1 MASITSLLLRAD
13 DGSASAHEKL
23 VERVYT
29 ELRLIANRRMERE
42 LGDMTLQPT
51 ALVHEA
57 FLRLFGNSKHK
68 TEWSSSRHFY
78 GAAAN
83 AMRQVLIESAR
94 RRKSIKRGGEWK
106 RVPAD
111 PDQFS
116 GNETAEDILAL
127 DDALGRLQETK
138 PEMANLVKL
147 RFFTGMSIKDAA
159 AQLNISSRTADDYW
173 AYAKAWL
180 RSDMKE
186 HSSLFSAAQ
195 DARDR
200 ET

>member
-13 DGSASAHEKL
+13 KGSASAHDRL
-23 VERVYT
+23 VERVYA

-42 LGDMTLQPT
+42 LGELTLQPT

-57 FLRLFGNSKHK
+57 FLRLFGNSKRK
-68 TEWSSSRHFY
+68 TAWSNSRHFY

-94 RRKSIKRGGEWK
+94 RRKSAKRGGQWNK
-106 RVPAD
+106 LPTD

-127 DDALGRLQETK
+127 DDSLGRLQEVK

-147 RFFTGMSIKDAA
+147 RFFTGLSINDAA
-159 AQLNISSRTADDYW
+159 EQLGICTRTADDYW
-173 AYAKAWL
+173 VYAKAWL
-180 RSDMKE
+180 RADMDTQ
-186 HSSLFSAAQ
+186 AN
-195 DARDR
+195 

>member
-13 DGSASAHEKL
+13 KGSASAHSKL
-23 VERVYT
+23 VERVYA

-57 FLRLFGNSKHK
+57 FLKLFGNSNRK
-68 TEWSSSRHFY
+68 TAWSNSRHFY

-94 RRKSIKRGGEWK
+94 RRKSAKRGGEWNQ
-106 RVPAD
+106 VPTD

-127 DDALGRLQETK
+127 DDSLNRLEKVK
-138 PEMANLVKL
+138 PEIANLVKL
-147 RFFTGMSIKDAA
+147 RFFTGLSVKDAA
-159 AQLNISSRTADDYW
+159 EQLGISPRTADDYW

-180 RSDMKE
+180 RSDMLD
-186 HSSLFSAAQ
+186 HSDLHKKA
-195 DARDR
+195 
-200 ET
+200 